1 MPTLKNQRQE
11 VFSQNLT
18 KGMTGDKAYV
28 EAGYKPNRHN
38 ASRLKTNETI
48 KNRVAEIRQEHAH
61 ALLLERQSI
70 IAALLDNVEKALGY
84 KPVRIGK
91 EGLETFVYRGDV
103 ANNALK
109 TAGQELGLFLE
120 KTEVSHRYAKYDELT
135 EAELI
140 RQIRDEAQLLLEHHE
155 REAREGR
162 EGDGN
167 G

>member
-1 MPTLKNQRQE
+1 MQRRL
-11 VFSQNLT
+11 SQYPLAIQAAPR
-18 KGMTGDKAYV
+18 G
-28 EAGYKPNRHN
+28 
-38 ASRLKTNETI
+38 L
-48 KNRVAEIRQEHAH
+48 
-61 ALLLERQSI
+61 QSI
-70 IAALLDNVEKALGY
+70 IAALLDNVEKALGC

-155 REAREGR
+155 WEMAGGLIINLPPTPFSSDQPFRLIASG
-162 EGDGN
+162 
-167 G
+167 

>member
-1 MPTLKNQRQE
+1 M
-11 VFSQNLT
+11 
-18 KGMTGDKAYV
+18 
-28 EAGYKPNRHN
+28 
-38 ASRLKTNETI
+38 RLL
-48 KNRVAEIRQEHAH
+48 QAH

-70 IAALLDNVEKALGY
+70 ILDNVEKALGY

-155 REAREGR
+155 REQAEKAMNQDA
-162 EGDGN
+162 E
-167 G
+167 